1 MQQAKKMYIDIDG
14 SLKTFEKI
22 YLGYAEIKHRCRG
35 ILSEVGGEEN
45 DEKKPQKRYYRCYSY
60 SILQNIY

>member
-14 SLKTFEKI
+14 SLETFEKT

-45 DEKKPQKRYYRCYSY
+45 DKKKKPKKK
-60 SILQNIY
+60 IL